1 MWKCFSIFCI
11 SSLSLPRPNIV
22 IINEILS
29 VILCS
34 LQITNGLWYF
44 QEYER
49 AVIFRLGRLL
59 VGGARGP
66 GVFFILPC
74 VDTYE
79 KVDMRTHNYEIPPQ
93 EVRDFP
99 HNFDW
104 VYFLLS
110 SGFFDGHQIEIVTS
124 SSVNISLFFIEWKI
138 IHHKLTFSSL
148 YDDYFSP
155 SSSVFWVTDL
165 IKEGL
170 KV

>member
-1 MWKCFSIFCI
+1 M
-11 SSLSLPRPNIV
+11 
-22 IINEILS
+22 
-29 VILCS
+29 
-34 LQITNGLWYF
+34 
-44 QEYER
+44 
-49 AVIFRLGRLL
+49 
-59 VGGARGP
+59 GGARGP

-124 SSVNISLFFIEWKI
+124 SSVNISLFFIE
-138 IHHKLTFSSL
+138 
-148 YDDYFSP
+148 
-155 SSSVFWVTDL
+155 
-165 IKEGL
+165 
-170 KV
+170 